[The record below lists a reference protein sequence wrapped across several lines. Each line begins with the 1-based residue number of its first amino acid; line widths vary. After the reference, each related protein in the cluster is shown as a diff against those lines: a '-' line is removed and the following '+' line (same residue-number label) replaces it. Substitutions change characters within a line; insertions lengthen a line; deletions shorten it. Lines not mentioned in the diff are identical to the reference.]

1 MLPLPYKTIFKVTC
15 YYSIIYQTNINMARG
30 TKVERREINSSQPY
44 EVKYEAE
51 KLGVS
56 VQQITGAKRATG
68 SNDRKVIEE
77 YIKNK
82 K

>member
-1 MLPLPYKTIFKVTC
+1 
-15 YYSIIYQTNINMARG
+15 MARG